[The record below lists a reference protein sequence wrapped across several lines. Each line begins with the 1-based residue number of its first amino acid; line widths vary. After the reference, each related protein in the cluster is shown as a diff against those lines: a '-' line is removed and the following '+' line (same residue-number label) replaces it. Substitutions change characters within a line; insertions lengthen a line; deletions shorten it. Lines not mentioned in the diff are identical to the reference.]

1 MIKVVGAKLKEKHII
16 DKVEKAVLA
25 NFSQD
30 DIFVV
35 DACIVDEETIKTVNR
50 EQRNVDKVTDVLSF
64 PYFDKLNLPAKKEDF
79 GDADFDG
86 KRILLGSLMICRK
99 RAEEQAQVYGHS
111 YEREIGFLT
120 CHGLLHL
127 LGFDHVKEE
136 DEKVMFPLQEKIM
149 ASVGLKRE

>member
-1 MIKVVGAKLKEKHII
+1 MIRLDGAKLKEKSII
-16 DKVEKAVLA
+16 KQVEKAVLA

-35 DACIVDEETIKTVNR
+35 DACIVVEETIKTVNR
-50 EQRNVDKVTDVLSF
+50 EQRNIDKVTDVLSF
-64 PYFDKLNLPAKKEDF
+64 PYFEKLQLPAKKEDF
-79 GDADFDG
+79 SAADFDG

-99 RAEEQAQVYGHS
+99 RAIEQAQEYGHS

-120 CHGLLHL
+120 CHGMLHL
-127 LGFDHVKEE
+127 LGFDHIKEE

-149 ASVGLKRE
+149 DSVGLKRE

>member
-1 MIKVVGAKLKEKHII
+1 MIKLVGAKLKEKFIVN
-16 DKVEKAVLA
+16 KVEKAVLA

-50 EQRNVDKVTDVLSF
+50 EQRNIDKVTDVLSF
-64 PYFDKLNLPAKKEDF
+64 PCFEKLQLPAKKEDF
-79 GDADFDG
+79 EDADFDG
-86 KRILLGSLMICRK
+86 KRVILGSLMICRK
-99 RAEEQAQVYGHS
+99 RAIEQAQTYGHS

-136 DEKVMFPLQEKIM
+136 DEKIMFPLQEKIM
-149 ASVGLKRE
+149 NGVGLKRE